1 MASHHNAIYNAA
13 ALRFYLC
20 SQTRMTLRFAR
31 LWLAAGLFA
40 VIPGLWAQVP
50 PAASRGLPPAQRGP
64 GPRPTEMVDSF
75 KLADVDIDAVLGA
88 LETYT
93 GKTIIRPGQL
103 PTANYSLKISRP
115 IPTAELVTAL
125 ETILELNQ
133 VSVTPMGDRFLKV
146 TALSTAKSETP
157 EMIMGSS
164 LELPPSGRIV
174 TKLFELTFLRV
185 SEFVP
190 QIQSFMTPG
199 VASGIVQLEKANVMM
214 VTDTLENVQRIE
226 RLLLEVDRP
235 REGSLTPKFYTLK
248 NGAKAADVV
257 AKIHSMLSGAA
268 ATQLRATTTFT
279 ADDRTNQIIVI
290 ADPREYP
297 LFDSLIAQM
306 DIKSDPYTRMEVIP
320 LKHGDAKD
328 VSTLLSQLISGQTSA
343 VKNSSSQSVR
353 PYQLSIPGQPAA
365 PATPAAPNTPVPA
378 TATAAGN
385 SEAGTS
391 EFSSFI
397 TIQPDERTNSVVVSG
412 TFADIQLIKAIV
424 DKIDVLLAQV
434 SIQVVIAEVTLSD
447 TDQNGISALGLTV
460 GQTPGGGTSITGF
473 TGTVAGFTVGPA
485 VSTLTS
491 GVVNPLSFLAT
502 LQAAGDKHK
511 VKILQQDTI
520 TTTHNKQASIVV
532 SEQVPIIT
540 GTTGV
545 PLAAGT
551 TTSFATSSS
560 VTYTDIGITLKVTPL
575 IGDDGSV
582 QLNIDQKVDDNE
594 GNVTIDGNSQPII
607 GHREATAFIN
617 CQDGQMAVLGGL
629 QSSGRT
635 TDKQKLGL
643 LYEIPIIS
651 NLLGYRTADLERT
664 ELLLFIRPHVLRPD
678 EDTANTKKLIDGM
691 GNSVQIRDYLKDPT
705 RMPDPKET
713 LKEKL
718 DLD

>member
-1 MASHHNAIYNAA
+1 MI
-13 ALRFYLC
+13 LRL
-20 SQTRMTLRFAR
+20 AR
-31 LWLAAGLFA
+31 LWLASGLFA
-40 VIPGLWAQVP
+40 SAPGLLAQLPTSPVTRPQP
-50 PAASRGLPPAQRGP
+50 PVVTNMSNTGV
-64 GPRPTEMVDSF
+64 RPMDMVDSF
-75 KLADVDIDAVLGA
+75 KLSDVDIDAVLGA

-103 PTANYSLKISRP
+103 PTASYSLKISRP
-115 IPTAELVTAL
+115 IPRTELVTAL

-157 EMIMGSS
+157 EMITGSS
-164 LELPPSGRIV
+164 LDLPPSGRIV
-174 TKLFELTFLRV
+174 TKLFELSFLRV
-185 SEFVP
+185 GEFVP

-199 VASGIVQLEKANVMM
+199 VASGIVQLEKANVAM

-226 RLLLEVDRP
+226 RLLIEVDRP
-235 REGSLTPKFYTLK
+235 REGTLVPKFYTLK

-257 AKIHSMLSGAA
+257 TRIHSMLSGPAA
-268 ATQLRATTTFT
+268 NQLRSTTSYT

-297 LFDSLIAQM
+297 LFDSLISQM

-328 VSTLLSQLISGQTSA
+328 VATLLDALITGQTSA
-343 VKNSSSQSVR
+343 VKSSSSQSVR
-353 PYQLSIPGQPAA
+353 PYQLSVPGQAQPAPAA
-365 PATPAAPNTPVPA
+365 ATPTTPAV
-378 TATAAGN
+378 AGA
-385 SEAGTS
+385 SAEAGTS

-412 TFADIQLIKAIV
+412 TFDDIRLIRGIV

-447 TDQNGISALGLTV
+447 TDDNGLSALGLTV
-460 GQTPGGGTSITGF
+460 GKAPNGGTSITNFSG
-473 TGTVAGFTVGPA
+473 TISGWTVA
-485 VSTLTS
+485 S
-491 GVVNPLSFLAT
+491 GIPNPLSFMAA
-502 LQAAGDKHK
+502 LQSAGDKHK

-520 TTTHNKQASIVV
+520 TTTHNKQASFVA
-532 SEQVPIIT
+532 SQQVPIIT
-540 GTTGV
+540 GSTGV
-545 PLAAGT
+545 PLSAGT
-551 TTSFATSSS
+551 TGGFATSSTVS
-560 VTYTDIGITLKVTPL
+560 YTDIGITLKVTPL

-594 GNVTIDGNSQPII
+594 GSVIIDNNSQPII

-617 CQDGQMAVLGGL
+617 CQDGEMVVLGGL
-629 QSSGRT
+629 QSAGHT

-643 LYEIPIIS
+643 LYELPIIS
-651 NLLGYRTADLERT
+651 SLLGYRTSDVERT
-664 ELLLFIRPHVLRPD
+664 ELLLFIRPHVLRPS
-678 EDTANTKKLIDGM
+678 EQTADTKRMIDGM
-691 GNSVQIRDYLKDPT
+691 GNSSQIRDYLKDPS

-713 LKEKL
+713 LRDKL
-718 DLD
+718 D